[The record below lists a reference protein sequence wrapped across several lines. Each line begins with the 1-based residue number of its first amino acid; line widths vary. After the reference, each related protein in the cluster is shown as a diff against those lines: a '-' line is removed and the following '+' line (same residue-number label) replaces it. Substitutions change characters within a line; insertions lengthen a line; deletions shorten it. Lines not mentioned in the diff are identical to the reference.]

1 MVVKR
6 GLDDKIFDTINLI
19 IMLIVLLIVLY
30 PLYFVVIASISDPY
44 EVVRGNVV
52 FTPRGFTLE
61 AYQHVLRNNDVWTGY
76 RNTIFY
82 TVTGT
87 ALSLFLTLTSAYAL
101 SKKKLPGRFF
111 LNWVF
116 LFIMYFNG
124 GLIPT
129 FLLVR
134 SLGLVNHLLTLS
146 ILGAFSVWNFIVTRT
161 FFQTSIPEEICESA
175 EIDGAGPLRTFVTI
189 VLPLSTAII
198 AVMTLFYAVAQW
210 NSFFNA
216 LIYISNRDLFPLQL
230 VLRNILIG
238 GQTALSTISESADA
252 SEIEA
257 AARLAHIAQVMR
269 YSLIIIASLPLL
281 IAYTFVQK
289 HFIRGIMIGS
299 LKG

>member
-6 GLDDKIFDTINLI
+6 GLDDKIFDTINTVL
-19 IMLIVLLIVLY
+19 MFIVLVVVLY
-30 PLYFVVIASISDPY
+30 PLYFVVIASISEPY
-44 EVVRGNVV
+44 EVVRGNIL
-52 FTPRGFTLE
+52 FLPKGFTLE
-61 AYQHVLRNNDVWTGY
+61 SYQHVLRNNDVWTGY
-76 RNTIFY
+76 RNTIIY
-82 TVTGT
+82 TISGT
-87 ALSLFLTLTSAYAL
+87 IISLFLTLTSAYAL
-101 SKKKLPGRFF
+101 SKKRLPGRSF
-111 LNWVF
+111 LTWVF

-124 GLIPT
+124 GLVPT

-134 SLGLVNHLLTLS
+134 SIGLLNQPHTLI

-161 FFQTSIPEEICESA
+161 YFQSSIPEEICESA

-189 VLPLSTAII
+189 VLPLSAPII

-216 LIYISNRDLFPLQL
+216 LIYISNRDYFPLQL
-230 VLRNILIG
+230 ILRNILIV
-238 GQTALSTISESADA
+238 GQTALSSISEGADA

-257 AARLAHIAQVMR
+257 MARLLQVAQSMR
-269 YSLIIIASLPLL
+269 YSLIMIASLPLL

-289 HFIRGIMIGS
+289 YFIKGIMIGS